1 MDSCPQG
8 AELRFLSDRCFLKDK
23 IMPEP
28 LGRLAD
34 LVWAPTDFL
43 ELTAL
48 GATILNPLNQT
59 SGKSVFDIVS
69 GSYNPTTSAS
79 HRVNR
84 GLAHSCA

>member
-1 MDSCPQG
+1 MSKLQGVSWLKKKKKVMDSCPQG

-59 SGKSVFDIVS
+59 SG
-69 GSYNPTTSAS
+69 
-79 HRVNR
+79 
-84 GLAHSCA
+84 